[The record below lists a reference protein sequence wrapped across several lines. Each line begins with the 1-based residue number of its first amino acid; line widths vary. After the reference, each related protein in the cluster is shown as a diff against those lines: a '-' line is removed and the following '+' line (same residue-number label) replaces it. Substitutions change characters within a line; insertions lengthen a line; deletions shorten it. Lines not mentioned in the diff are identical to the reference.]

1 MTEITVTIWHNVRAD
16 THGRLLAML
25 DGYAPGDPM
34 VRVFTYQT
42 LPGSRTPEEIA
53 DHAFAVFNG
62 HPFDDEGERLAGQYY
77 GRRLRSISKGDI
89 VSAGEIALA
98 VAGAGWT
105 PVRGGLTEV
114 RTDEHG
120 THPLPPVSPCKERA
134 HE

>member
-16 THGRLLAML
+16 THGRHLAML

>member
-1 MTEITVTIWHNVRAD
+1 MTEITVTIWHNVRIDAD
-16 THGRLLAML
+16 GRHLAML

-42 LPGSRTPEEIA
+42 QPDGCSPEQLAE
-53 DHAFAVFNG
+53 DAFAAFNG
-62 HPFDDEGERLAGQYY
+62 HPADAEGAVLARQYY
-77 GRRLRSISKGDI
+77 GRQLRSLSKGDV

-114 RTDEHG
+114 RTDQHG
-120 THPLPPVSPCKERA
+120 THPLPPVSCCKERA

>member
-1 MTEITVTIWHNVRAD
+1 MPEVQVMTRNLTGAQESVTE
-16 THGRLLAML
+16 RLLCNTAE
-25 DGYAPGDPM
+25 P
-34 VRVFTYQT
+34 
-42 LPGSRTPEEIA
+42 S
-53 DHAFAVFNG
+53 
-62 HPFDDEGERLAGQYY
+62 GEV
-77 GRRLRSISKGDI
+77 SKGDV

-120 THPLPPVSPCKERA
+120 THPLPPVSPRKEQA